1 MDQTFML
8 STSLDQIFLYLLLIY
23 FIVFIVCVKLHY
35 VFGESFV
42 IHAEANYELKS
53 DRNCCW

>member
-1 MDQTFML
+1 VWGQLYVDQTFML

-35 VFGESFV
+35 VLGEVLSFM
-42 IHAEANYELKS
+42 LKLIT
-53 DRNCCW
+53 N